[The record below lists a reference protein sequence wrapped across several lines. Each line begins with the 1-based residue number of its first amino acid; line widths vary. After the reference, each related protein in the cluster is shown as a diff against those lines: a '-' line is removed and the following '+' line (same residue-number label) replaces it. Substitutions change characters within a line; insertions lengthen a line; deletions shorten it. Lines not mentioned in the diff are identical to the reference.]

1 MVQIEFRI
9 HSYIDNKVID
19 PNEEH
24 FERATEERVEVVEAE
39 VVEDETPDTNEAT
52 TPTDKM

>member
-24 FERATEERVEVVEAE
+24 FEHATEERVEVVEAE
-39 VVEDETPDTNEAT
+39 VVETIDTEEVT